1 MPLHKGKSNATR
13 SENIAEMIRAGHD
26 PKQAEAAAYRVQ
38 REERAKDSGGQTF
51 GFEEKLDAGV
61 ERSVMHARGS
71 SMTSGAV
78 DILSKAIEAGER
90 ERAEGGEELAHQRQL
105 KQLLKGEHVS
115 GRDRGKMRR

>member
-26 PKQAEAAAYRVQ
+26 PKQAEAAAYRMQ
-38 REERAKDSGGQTF
+38 REEWAKD
-51 GFEEKLDAGV
+51 GV
-61 ERSVMHARGS
+61 S
-71 SMTSGAV
+71 SSAV

-90 ERAEGGEELAHQRQL
+90 ERAEGGQELARQRQL

-115 GRDRGKMRR
+115 GRDRGKVRR